1 MGSAT
6 LWSGGVVRVPEVG
19 EIDGIFKSG
28 FLYSCFLFPFTYIQT
43 LSSRKKDNDF
53 KTVEPCFYYSGF
65 IFVVM
70 LFSLFV

>member
-1 MGSAT
+1 MGYLKADFFI
-6 LWSGGVVRVPEVG
+6 LA
-19 EIDGIFKSG
+19 
-28 FLYSCFLFPFTYIQT
+28 LFPFTYIQT

-70 LFSLFV
+70 LFSLFL